1 MATAALDKSTLLQG
15 FNSHFFDFI
24 DDIISVFPDN
34 KILAKS
40 RISFETIKR
49 ANPTI
54 IIKAWY
60 KFVYLPYKDI
70 IAAGNIQFIYEKD
83 FTEDLAELNNADKI
97 MKSIDTLREPIRN
110 MSDAN
115 KQHTMKYIQNLSDLS
130 IMYAEM
136 VDF

>member
-1 MATAALDKSTLLQG
+1 MATASLDKSAVLHG

-34 KILAKS
+34 AVLAKS
-40 RISFETIKR
+40 RISFETIKK

-54 IIKAWY
+54 IAKAWY
-60 KFVYLPYKDI
+60 KFVYYPYKDI

-83 FTEDLAELNNADKI
+83 FTEDLSGLHNADKI
-97 MKSIDTLREPIRN
+97 MKSIDTLREPIKN

-115 KQHTMKYIQNLSDLS
+115 KQHTMKYIQNLSELS
-130 IMYAEM
+130 ILYA
-136 VDF
+136 DLANL